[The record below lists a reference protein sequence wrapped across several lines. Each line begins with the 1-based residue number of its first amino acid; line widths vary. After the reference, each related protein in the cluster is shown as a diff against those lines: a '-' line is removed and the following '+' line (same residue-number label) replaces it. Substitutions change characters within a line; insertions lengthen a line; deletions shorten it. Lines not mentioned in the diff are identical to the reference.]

1 MFFVQ
6 PTGLVGFTPSEITL
20 NAVNRSGSTKAK
32 GALVML
38 DLGASV
44 AEITTSSAASY
55 NAGAENSVWDSF
67 TAVSALGVK
76 CGILGIV
83 TEKAG
88 IANDAR
94 GAVTYY
100 GLIDA
105 LVVNSNTLL
114 KPFQSQLVAK
124 TSGVLDIT
132 PASNERVIAFYE
144 APQAS
149 SSSTAVL
156 RQVLFNG
163 ITGFGRPN
171 PST

>member
-20 NAVNRSGSTKAK
+20 NAVNRSGSTKDY

-44 AEITTSSAASY
+44 AEITTSSASSY
-55 NAGAENSVWDSF
+55 YAGAENSVWDSF
-67 TAVSALGVK
+67 TSVSTLGTK
-76 CGILGIV
+76 CGIVGVV

-105 LVVNSNTLL
+105 LVVNSNALL
-114 KPFQSQLVAK
+114 KPFESQLVAG
-124 TSGVLDIT
+124 TAGRLDIT
-132 PASNERVIAFYE
+132 PAANERVIAFYL

-149 SSSTAVL
+149 SSSTVVL
-156 RQVLFNG
+156 RQVFFNG
-163 ITGFGRPN
+163 ITGWGRTAPN
-171 PST
+171 T